1 MKKKKIL
8 VAIIGIVIL
17 LIIALIPIW
26 NMIFS
31 YSNVLE
37 KNWGISIPF
46 KSKYKE
52 IYQKD
57 SGASFHGDGI
67 RYHIFSY
74 EYEDY
79 IDLMFAWDGTD
90 NDNTIYHS
98 SYSEAVSE
106 WLKEIDVP
114 KKYYPNY
121 ENCSFKY
128 KSQDDNSELIILWD
142 SEQNKLYVVESFM

>member
-1 MKKKKIL
+1 MKNKNKLL
-8 VAIIGIVIL
+8 VIAGIVLLFIL
-17 LIIALIPIW
+17 LLIPIW
-26 NMIFS
+26 NMTFS
-31 YSNVLE
+31 YSNILE
-37 KNWGISIPF
+37 KNWGISIPS

-74 EYEDY
+74 KYEDY

-90 NDNTIYHS
+90 NNKTIFHS

-114 KKYYPNY
+114 KEYYPDFGK
-121 ENCSFKY
+121 CSY
-128 KSQDDNSELIILWD
+128 HYAMQDDNSELIILWD
-142 SEQNKLYVVESFM
+142 SNKNQIYIVESFL

>member
-8 VAIIGIVIL
+8 VVIIGIVIL
-17 LIIALIPIW
+17 LVIALIPIW
-26 NMIFS
+26 KMMFS

-79 IDLMFAWDGTD
+79 IDLMVAWDGTD
-90 NDNTIYHS
+90 NDNTIFHS
-98 SYSEAVSE
+98 SCSEAVSE

-114 KKYYPNY
+114 EKYYPNY